1 MANVTITYNPKQNGK
16 VRVTTGVITA
26 AHVRTFHRAGF
37 IFKPGA
43 NVGEFHPGATRKATL
58 IADVSSIHSD
68 TLTLTESTVGY
79 YDDQTN
85 SN

>member
-1 MANVTITYNPKQNGK
+1 MEVLGL
-16 VRVTTGVITA
+16 
-26 AHVRTFHRAGF
+26 
-37 IFKPGA
+37 PGA